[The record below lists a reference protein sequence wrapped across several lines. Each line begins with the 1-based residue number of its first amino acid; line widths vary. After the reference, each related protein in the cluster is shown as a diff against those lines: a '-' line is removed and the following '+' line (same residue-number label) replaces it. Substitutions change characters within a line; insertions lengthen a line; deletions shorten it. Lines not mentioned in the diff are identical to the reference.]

1 MFGRFLHR
9 GSAPI
14 GLDIGTS
21 GARLLQL
28 TRRGG
33 AIEVGAAV
41 AVSRRATTGENPLT
55 PEMIESIKQ
64 RLETGSFHGR
74 ECVMTFP
81 DHWLATRSVRLPV
94 MPENETNAA
103 LALEAAERLGFDD
116 ENPGEV
122 SWVRAG
128 RVRQGDDSRD
138 EIILVGVERAPLTNL
153 VDAVAETG
161 LRPIAVEPSFLSI
174 ARAYSRRH
182 RRQGDTEVVRA
193 ILDIGRR
200 NTGVSVLKGDNVA
213 FYKPLRV
220 SGSDFTDAVAK
231 KLSIGA
237 DSAFELRQQRIAAS
251 CGAATACDESVDRSI
266 YEAVRP
272 LIDELAKETALCL
285 RYFSVAF
292 TGERPT
298 MVLTAGDDA
307 AEPKLAEALAE
318 TLRIEARVGAPLEDI
333 SVSDQVRLGHPGAL
347 HVNWATAVGLSLR
360 GLPEAAVRARKDG
373 PARAE
378 PDAPAEAPQRAAA

>member
-1 MFGRFLHR
+1 VLGRFLHR

-21 GARLLQL
+21 GVRLLQL
-28 TRRGG
+28 AMRGRS
-33 AIEVGAAV
+33 IEVSAAAGV
-41 AVSRRATTGENPLT
+41 QRREPAGENPLT
-55 PEMIESIKQ
+55 PAMIESIKQ
-64 RLETGSFHGR
+64 RLEAGGFHGR

-81 DHWLATRSVRLPV
+81 DHWLATRSVRLPI
-94 MPENETNAA
+94 MPESETNAA

-116 ENPGEV
+116 DNPGEV

-128 RVRQGDDSRD
+128 RVRQGDDTRD
-138 EIILVGVERAPLTNL
+138 EIILVGVERAPLTSL

-182 RRQGDTEVVRA
+182 RREGDNEVVRA
-193 ILDIGRR
+193 ILDIGRQ

-220 SGSDFTDAVAK
+220 SGADFTDAVAK
-231 KLSIGA
+231 KLSIGT

-272 LIDELAKETALCL
+272 LIDELAKETALCM

-307 AEPKLAEALAE
+307 AEPKLASALAE

-333 SVSDQVRLGHPGAL
+333 TVSDQVRLGHPGSL
-347 HVNWATAVGLSLR
+347 HVNWAAAVGLSLR
-360 GLPEAAVRARKDG
+360 GLPEPATRARQSE
-373 PARAE
+373 PAGAG
-378 PDAPAEAPQRAAA
+378 PDATAQPPRKAAA